1 MNYRIKSFPPQL
13 CANSKKIIRKN
24 AFLTKIYY
32 TMESSELNDAE
43 DVEDAASPL
52 LKGNGKLFCRMSL
65 KYKLALL

>member
-1 MNYRIKSFPPQL
+1 
-13 CANSKKIIRKN
+13 
-24 AFLTKIYY
+24 
-32 TMESSELNDAE
+32 MESSELNDAK